1 MRQPGKLKRWLL
13 RRLGG
18 VPQSEYNI
26 VCEQRDTFIG
36 DLRINDRLIKSLEA
50 ENKQLTER
58 LKQVLLSI
66 DTAKEMNA
74 MCNIDEQRK
83 QAVEEFVEE
92 LIKKVHNYYPSIDNY
107 CVSEHV
113 VLVKDI
119 NKLLRKNRND

>member
-50 ENKQLTER
+50 ENKQLTEQLQR
-58 LKQVLLSI
+58 MLLSI
-66 DTAKEMNA
+66 DAAKEMNA

-83 QAVEEFVEE
+83 QAVEEFAEW
-92 LIKKVHNYYPSIDNY
+92 IKDNITNVPFCNQKAY
-107 CVSEHV
+107 NVFCDMVNE
-113 VLVKDI
+113 
-119 NKLLRKNRND
+119 KLKEIKQ

>member
-50 ENKQLTER
+50 ENKQLTEQLQR
-58 LKQVLLSI
+58 VLLSI
-66 DTAKEMNA
+66 DRAKEMNA
-74 MCNIDEQRK
+74 MQNIDEQRK
-83 QAVEEFVEE
+83 QAVEE
-92 LIKKVHNYYPSIDNY
+92 IKQ
-107 CVSEHV
+107 
-113 VLVKDI
+113 
-119 NKLLRKNRND
+119 